1 MRMLRTCLLYVAR
14 ADARRGAAASEE
26 KQATCEDGESP
37 MAVDSGEYAPPYE
50 IVGPRHQILVHT
62 RMVRIL
68 FATSSTDTSTSSV
81 SSHSGFTLAM
91 TTRDLLFFRESPFEV
106 VPRTQLFLR
115 SSSNIHTSLRFPQF
129 RTGTGQKTEIPHPLS
144 PLGQPGSLELR
155 QLNVEASEK
164 PPQGQEEGEGRRR
177 RRMVLR
183 KRT

>member
-1 MRMLRTCLLYVAR
+1 MLRTCLLYVAR

-115 SSSNIHTSLRFPQF
+115 SPVIYIRLSVSPSSGLERAKDRDTTPVIPA
-129 RTGTGQKTEIPHPLS
+129 GTA
-144 PLGQPGSLELR
+144 R
-155 QLNVEASEK
+155 QL
-164 PPQGQEEGEGRRR
+164 
-177 RRMVLR
+177 
-183 KRT
+183 RT